1 LGGNDETKRSVPSVP
16 TSVTSQAQSNT
27 QQSFTFESYLNN
39 VKSMSKHVTIKEG
52 GAETASGQGKDG
64 LTSAI
69 RRSILKP
76 IVKKSAAVSILS
88 TFTKSDDSIPDANK

>member
-1 LGGNDETKRSVPSVP
+1 MGGNEEARRSVPSVP
-16 TSVTSQAQSNT
+16 TPVTSQAHGNI
-27 QQSFTFESYLNN
+27 QQSFTFESYPNN

-52 GAETASGQGKDG
+52 GAETASAHGKDG

-76 IVKKSAAVSILS
+76 IFKKSAAASIFS
-88 TFTKSDDSIPDANK
+88 TFTKSDDSIPDAIK